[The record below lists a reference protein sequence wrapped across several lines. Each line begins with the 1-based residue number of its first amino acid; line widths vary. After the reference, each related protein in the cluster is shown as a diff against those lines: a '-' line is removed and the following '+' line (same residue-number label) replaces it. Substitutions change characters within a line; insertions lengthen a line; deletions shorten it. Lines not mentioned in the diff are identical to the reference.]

1 LNPVSPIPAIAL
13 LLVALAT
20 CSLLVKKFGASP
32 DQGRFTTIDGLRGYL
47 AFFVFLHHSCI
58 WYFYLQTDQWKA
70 PPSNLYTHLG
80 ESSVLLFFMI
90 TGLLFFSKLIDGRTK
105 RIDWGRL
112 FVSRFLR
119 LVPLYM
125 FLMCLLFLVIAHL
138 SNGALNEPIPKIMM
152 AVLQWLGFTIF
163 GNPDLNGIEHTS
175 RIISGVTWSLPYEWF
190 FYFSLPILALTV
202 RTRPPLP
209 YIIIGVISA
218 AGLASQ
224 LNHMIIAVFFSGIA
238 ASLLSRLDSVCQF
251 ASRSSSSFITIGCIA
266 VAIILYPSAHSV
278 VPCILLSVAFVLI
291 ASGNSLFGVLVSPVS
306 RILGQYAYGIYLL
319 HGITLFATFTFVLG
333 IPESKALSTTTY
345 WLVVTGITPILIFTC
360 FLTFRYIEHPAM
372 QSTTAVTAWLR
383 SRLTA

>member
-1 LNPVSPIPAIAL
+1 
-13 LLVALAT
+13 
-20 CSLLVKKFGASP
+20 
-32 DQGRFTTIDGLRGYL
+32 
-47 AFFVFLHHSCI
+47 
-58 WYFYLQTDQWKA
+58 
-70 PPSNLYTHLG
+70 
-80 ESSVLLFFMI
+80 
-90 TGLLFFSKLIDGRTK
+90 
-105 RIDWGRL
+105 
-112 FVSRFLR
+112 
-119 LVPLYM
+119 
-125 FLMCLLFLVIAHL
+125 
-138 SNGALNEPIPKIMM
+138 
-152 AVLQWLGFTIF
+152 
-163 GNPDLNGIEHTS
+163 
-175 RIISGVTWSLPYEWF
+175 
-190 FYFSLPILALTV
+190 
-202 RTRPPLP
+202 
-209 YIIIGVISA
+209 
-218 AGLASQ
+218 
-224 LNHMIIAVFFSGIA
+224 MIIAVFFSGIA